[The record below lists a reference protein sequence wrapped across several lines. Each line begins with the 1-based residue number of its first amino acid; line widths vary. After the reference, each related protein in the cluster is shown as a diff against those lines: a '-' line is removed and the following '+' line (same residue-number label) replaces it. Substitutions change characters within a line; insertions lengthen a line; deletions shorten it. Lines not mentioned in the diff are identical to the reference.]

1 MQSLHGKIKALRSV
15 SRGAGI
21 LYAKGLEAV
30 KAGHENDGYTE
41 GYSSTIVKS
50 SDGGG
55 MGDRFDKR
63 TWLMGR

>member
-30 KAGHENDGYTE
+30 KAGHENDGDAE
-41 GYSSTIVKS
+41 GYSSSIAGTT
-50 SDGGG
+50 DGLGEWETDLIRG
-55 MGDRFDKR
+55 HG
-63 TWLMGR
+63 

>member
-30 KAGHENDGYTE
+30 KAGHENDGYAK
-41 GYSSTIVKS
+41 GCSSNIAGT
-50 SDGGG
+50 SDRAEEWETDLIRGHG
-55 MGDRFDKR
+55 
-63 TWLMGR
+63 